1 MLTKRL
7 LITAGNTEGAAV
19 LAAPYFLLS
28 HLVKHLAIIAI
39 SMHLRW
45 EIAIIPKI
53 RGYNRGS
60 KYTY

>member
-28 HLVKHLAIIAI
+28 HLVIHLVIIAI
-39 SMHLRW
+39 SVQLRR
-45 EIAIIPKI
+45 K
-53 RGYNRGS
+53 
-60 KYTY
+60 

>member
-1 MLTKRL
+1 MLTKHS

-19 LAAPYFLLS
+19 LAAPYFFPY
-28 HLVKHLAIIAI
+28 LVKHLAIIAI
-39 SMHLRW
+39 SMHKRW
-45 EIAIIPKI
+45 VIAIIPKI